1 LARQSTG
8 GRSRDNGQIPSVDLA
23 RYSAGSGRDRQRIAA
38 EVDGICRSIGFLVIE
53 NHGVPAAIVEAAWTA
68 AGEFFD
74 LPVDRKL
81 AVMAADTGSPR
92 GYFPLES
99 ETLAKTRGVETMP
112 DRKEC
117 FSSGPLSAP
126 EGAASG
132 KHLDFF
138 YGPNLWPTEP
148 PGFRDAWIACY
159 LEMEK
164 LGARIMSLLAE
175 ALGLAPDYFAAFH
188 GHHLSALRALNYPP
202 QDDTADR
209 AQPRAGA
216 HSDYGSVTILKPD
229 PRVAGLEI
237 CPPGRDWIAAPVIG
251 DALIINIGDL
261 MARWTNDRWVST
273 LHRVTCPESEGPAPR
288 RRSIAYFMN
297 PDYDAEITTI
307 PTCLDA
313 GQQSRYAPVMAG
325 KYLLKKFGSAL

>member
-1 LARQSTG
+1 M
-8 GRSRDNGQIPSVDLA
+8 RDGERIPSVDLG
-23 RYSAGSGRDRQRIAA
+23 RYADSAGRDRRRIAGA
-38 EVDGICRSIGFLVIE
+38 VDEICRSIGFLVIE
-53 NHGVPAAIVEAAWTA
+53 NHEVPPAIVDAAWAA
-68 AGEFFD
+68 AGRFFD

-81 AVMAADTGSPR
+81 AARAADPGCPR

-99 ETLAKTRGVETMP
+99 ETLAKTRGVETLP

-126 EGAASG
+126 AGAEPGADI
-132 KHLDFF
+132 DFF
-138 YGPNLWPTEP
+138 YGPNLWPAEP
-148 PGFRDAWIACY
+148 VEFSDAWIAYY

-175 ALGLAPDYFAAFH
+175 ALGIDPDYFAAFH
-188 GHHLSALRALNYPP
+188 RHHLSALRALNYPP
-202 QDDTADR
+202 QEATANPG
-209 AQPRAGA
+209 QPRAGA

-229 PRVAGLEI
+229 PHVGGLEV
-237 CPPGRDWIAAPVIG
+237 CPPGGRWIAAPVVE
-251 DALIINIGDL
+251 DALIVNIGDL

-273 LHRVTCPESEGPAPR
+273 LHRVADPVSDGPVPG

-297 PDYDAEITTI
+297 PDYDAMIATI

-313 GQQSRYAPVMAG
+313 AGQSRYTPVSAG
-325 KYLLKKFGSAL
+325 EYLLAKFSSGL